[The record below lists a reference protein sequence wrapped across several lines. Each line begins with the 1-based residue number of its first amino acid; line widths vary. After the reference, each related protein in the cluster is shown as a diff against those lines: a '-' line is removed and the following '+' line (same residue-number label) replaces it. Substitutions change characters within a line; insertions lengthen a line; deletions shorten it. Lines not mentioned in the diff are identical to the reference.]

1 MRGKIISA
9 RRKRNNPLRFTTVHD
24 SGPQAGPSGVA
35 FGHRHI
41 RQDFHVGRPLAAR
54 PQEFAEPSR
63 AEPSLTT
70 RRRFNAAPLT
80 ACSQLRSH
88 RQVDLMSSGSAVASR
103 VSCSSGNN
111 GIFPPSLLPGFLGF
125 PVVFAL
131 EDGFL

>member
-1 MRGKIISA
+1 MPNGFPRWCAYHVNEAGQCEADTRPVPASESDPLSQPRRGYKGAPSPRGRRSSPSA
-9 RRKRNNPLRFTTVHD
+9 
-24 SGPQAGPSGVA
+24 
-35 FGHRHI
+35 
-41 RQDFHVGRPLAAR
+41 
-54 PQEFAEPSR
+54 
-63 AEPSLTT
+63 TT

-88 RQVDLMSSGSAVASR
+88 RQVDLMSSGCAVASR